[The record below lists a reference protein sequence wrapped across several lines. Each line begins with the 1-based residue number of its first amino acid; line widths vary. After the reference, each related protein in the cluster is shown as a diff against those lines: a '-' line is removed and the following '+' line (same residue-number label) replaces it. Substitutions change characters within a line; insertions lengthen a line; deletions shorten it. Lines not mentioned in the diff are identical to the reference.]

1 MKFVIAGMGAVGQ
14 AVYSCLD
21 KHPNITVYL
30 DDPAKGYENADLE
43 VNGVI
48 VCVAT
53 PQAEDGSCY
62 TKNIEDVFE
71 KYGGGDIKYLIKS
84 TINPVFISE
93 RTESITVSPEFLR
106 GTVGADPT
114 KEFLEQEFSIFGG
127 EDARF
132 WHEIFK
138 PVLSNLKNVRYT
150 TAQQA
155 SFAKYVLNTF
165 LATKVGFFN
174 EMYKIYEGLGYE
186 GFDAMIE
193 SICNDPRVGHSHTQV
208 PGPDGQMG
216 FGGHCFPK
224 DISALTK
231 IANSVGVDTPVL
243 NNIVAANLKDRK

>member
-1 MKFVIAGMGAVGQ
+1 MKFVIAGVGAVGS
-14 AVYSCLD
+14 AVYACLD
-21 KHPNITVYL
+21 KHPNITVYR
-30 DDPAKGYENADLE
+30 DDPYKGY
-43 VNGVI
+43 VNDDVDVDGVI

-53 PQAEDGSCY
+53 PQADDGSCY
-62 TKNIEDVFE
+62 TKNVEDVFE
-71 KYGGGDIKYLIKS
+71 KYGSTKYLIKS
-84 TINPVFISE
+84 TINPVFISQRSE
-93 RTESITVSPEFLR
+93 RITVSPEFLR
-106 GTVGADPT
+106 GTVGANPN

-138 PVLSNLKNVRYT
+138 PVLPKLETVRYT
-150 TAQQA
+150 TAEQA

-174 EMYKIYEGLGYE
+174 EMYKIYEGLGYT
-186 GFDAMIE
+186 GFDAMVE

-231 IANSVGVDTPVL
+231 IANSVDVDTPVL